1 MAPDSLKRRLGIA
14 SKKIVKPK
22 EKHAPKR
29 AKSSYFLFCDDERPK
44 VKAASKAGTKMSEI
58 SKICSDRWKQL
69 SPAERQRYVDMANIE
84 KETFNEN
91 LPAHLVKLPAGW
103 KRQTD
108 ACSKL
113 SYYVHLPTKVCQWTR
128 PKASD
133 TPSPTVTQPRNAY
146 ALFGVYLRQQVPAGT
161 KVSPKTISEQ
171 WKAAS
176 NELKSEFEA
185 KANADKERYAAD
197 RTVYLKTG
205 TVPSL
210 APVNAPSTAMPSAL
224 AQPEQAAAETA
235 AVVSETAAPETAAL
249 ETAAP
254 ETAAPET
261 AAPETAA
268 PETAIAAETAA
279 PETAIAAETAAAET
293 AAVVSETATATATET
308 AAAEAAAVMPE
319 TATATAPAQAPVP
332 MEVTE
337 LPSEPVA
344 AGECDSDEADAA
356 PAMDMPS
363 IP

>member
-1 MAPDSLKRRLGIA
+1 M
-14 SKKIVKPK
+14 
-22 EKHAPKR
+22 
-29 AKSSYFLFCDDERPK
+29 FCDDERPK
-44 VKAASKAGTKMSEI
+44 VKAASKPGTKMSEI
-58 SKICSDRWKQL
+58 SKICSARWHEL
-69 SPAERQRYVDMANIE
+69 SPEEHQRYERLAEIE
-84 KETFNEN
+84 KDKFNEN

-176 NELKSEFEA
+176 SELKSEFEA

-224 AQPEQAAAETA
+224 EQPEQAAAET
-235 AVVSETAAPETAAL
+235 VTAD
-249 ETAAP
+249 AP

-261 AAPETAA
+261 A
-268 PETAIAAETAA
+268 
-279 PETAIAAETAAAET
+279 
-293 AAVVSETATATATET
+293 TATATEPAAPESMVAT
-308 AAAEAAAVMPE
+308 APEPAAPEAAAVMLE
-319 TATATAPAQAPVP
+319 TATAAAPAQPPVP
-332 MEVTE
+332 MEVNE

-344 AGECDSDEADAA
+344 AGECDSDDADAA

>member
-1 MAPDSLKRRLGIA
+1 MAPDSLKRKLGIA

-235 AVVSETAAPETAAL
+235 AVVSETAAPETAA
-249 ETAAP
+249 
-254 ETAAPET
+254 
-261 AAPETAA
+261 
-268 PETAIAAETAA
+268 
-279 PETAIAAETAAAET
+279 PETAIAAETAAAETAAVVSET

-319 TATATAPAQAPVP
+319 TATAAAPAQAPVP

>member
-1 MAPDSLKRRLGIA
+1 MASETLKRKLGIA

-44 VKAASKAGTKMSEI
+44 VKAVSEPGTRMSEI
-58 SKICSDRWKQL
+58 SKICSKRWKDL
-69 SPAERQRYVDMANIE
+69 SPAERQRYVNMANIE

-146 ALFGVYLRQQVPAGT
+146 ALFGVYMRQQVPAGT

-171 WKAAS
+171 WKVAS
-176 NELKSEFEA
+176 SELKSEFEA
-185 KANADKERYAAD
+185 KANADKERYARD

-205 TVPSL
+205 IVPSL
-210 APVNAPSTAMPSAL
+210 ATVNAPSAEMPSAL
-224 AQPEQAAAETA
+224 AETEQTAVDTAVVVPETVIAAAREQVA
-235 AVVSETAAPETAAL
+235 AEQVAAEQVAAEQVAAEQVAVVPETVIA
-249 ETAAP
+249 AAP
-254 ETAAPET
+254 ETAAPEPMVAT
-261 AAPETAA
+261 APETAA
-268 PETAIAAETAA
+268 PE
-279 PETAIAAETAAAET
+279 PM
-293 AAVVSETATATATET
+293 VATA
-308 AAAEAAAVMPE
+308 PE
-319 TATATAPAQAPVP
+319 TATAVASEQAPVL

-344 AGECDSDEADAA
+344 AGECDSDDADA
-356 PAMDMPS
+356 PPSMDMPS